1 LGKEAASASKAAIDK
16 FKEIFGREPRKTD
29 PVFVGKYYLSDADL
43 KRETL
48 RAMRAAKVSPSLI
61 YAYQKTSRIVINAKL
76 LTPDELREY
85 NEAIDEFYD
94 LVESGVAE
102 ASELIDPDTPKK
114 TMHKQLQ
121 SMQIMLVSCCRFR
134 GHRDRCFMEPE
145 VGHGATEIHAGVQA

>member
-1 LGKEAASASKAAIDK
+1 
-16 FKEIFGREPRKTD
+16 
-29 PVFVGKYYLSDADL
+29 
-43 KRETL
+43 
-48 RAMRAAKVSPSLI
+48 MRAAKVSPSLI

-121 SMQIMLVSCCRFR
+121 SMQIMLGYFLDDLSPLSHPEMSRVCC
-134 GHRDRCFMEPE
+134 
-145 VGHGATEIHAGVQA
+145 